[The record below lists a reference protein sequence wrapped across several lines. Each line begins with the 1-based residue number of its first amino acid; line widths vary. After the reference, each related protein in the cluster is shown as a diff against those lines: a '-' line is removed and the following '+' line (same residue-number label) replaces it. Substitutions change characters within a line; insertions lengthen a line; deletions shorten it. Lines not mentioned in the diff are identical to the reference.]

1 MENPENLYYASKI
14 ISGIHFK
21 IISSHKGIKYIFL
34 NEKEVKN
41 YPSTLTKL
49 QYDDPY
55 MFSAF
60 AQLEEYFN
68 LKREKFYIPL
78 DINGTEFQKKIWNEL
93 QKIPYGKTVSYLSI
107 AKKIGNEK
115 SIRAVGKANG
125 ANPVPIVIPCHRVIS
140 ANGKIGGYSA
150 GVSIKRKLLEL
161 EGSLSLELFK
171 QEA

>member
-1 MENPENLYYASKI
+1 MKNPENLYYASKI

-21 IISSHKGIKYIFL
+21 IISSHKGIKHIFL
-34 NEKEVKN
+34 NKKELKIN
-41 YPSTLTKL
+41 SSDLTKL
-49 QYDDPY
+49 QHDDPY

-78 DINGTEFQKKIWNEL
+78 DISGTEFQKKVWNEL

-107 AKKIGNEK
+107 AKKIGNAK

-125 ANPVPIVIPCHRVIS
+125 ANPVPVIIPCHRVIS
-140 ANGKIGGYSA
+140 ADGKIGGYSA
-150 GVSIKRKLLEL
+150 GISIKQKLLKL
-161 EGSLSLELFK
+161 EGSLSLELF
-171 QEA
+171 E